1 MFLYVIVCVGELGVV
16 TVHICLSTSIS
27 FSHTLKHTHTH
38 TSSVSICVHEH
49 RVYTVCVRASLI
61 CVYVCTQARDF
72 LFFFVY
78 PGHIVWTG
86 KMRMDGIVITEW
98 RYPHSVKLEKAGRKP
113 PTGTA
118 SKEREVVMVIGEFKQ
133 GFANLRGKRCEC
145 VRASCSCVCVCWVA
159 VVIWGVYGFL
169 LWTRRKKVAATL
181 MKTRKMW
188 CFQFFYIQTHS
199 KLYLN
204 WAWSVLLTQFRIWT
218 GMQGTYYTY
227 QKLTF

>member
-1 MFLYVIVCVGELGVV
+1 MRWRIRSCDSSHLSLYLYLFF
-16 TVHICLSTSIS
+16 THSQ
-27 FSHTLKHTHTH
+27 THTH

-49 RVYTVCVRASLI
+49 RVYTVRVRASLI

-159 VVIWGVYGFL
+159 VVIWGVFMDSFCEQGEKKLLRPWWRHAKCDVFNFSTFGLTVSFTWTECAVCYLHSLGFEL
-169 LWTRRKKVAATL
+169 GCRAHIML
-181 MKTRKMW
+181 
-188 CFQFFYIQTHS
+188 
-199 KLYLN
+199 
-204 WAWSVLLTQFRIWT
+204 
-218 GMQGTYYTY
+218 TY

>member
-1 MFLYVIVCVGELGVV
+1 M
-16 TVHICLSTSIS
+16 
-27 FSHTLKHTHTH
+27 
-38 TSSVSICVHEH
+38 CVHRQESF
-49 RVYTVCVRASLI
+49 Y
-61 CVYVCTQARDF
+61 
-72 LFFFVY
+72 FFFVY

-159 VVIWGVYGFL
+159 VVIWGVFMDSFCEQGEKKLLRPWWRHAKYDVFNFSTFGLTVSFTWTECAVCYLHSLGFEL
-169 LWTRRKKVAATL
+169 GCRAHIML
-181 MKTRKMW
+181 
-188 CFQFFYIQTHS
+188 
-199 KLYLN
+199 
-204 WAWSVLLTQFRIWT
+204 
-218 GMQGTYYTY
+218 TY